1 MKREIGARGESEK
14 AEAPQANVPSS
25 KLVACDEFQ
34 LKAIHSGT
42 IKNGKLLQTQA
53 VGFRVTST
61 PFFRFCLLCCLQIKT
76 LTERPQKGKK
86 PIYFDVSLLS
96 TQVATKPHN

>member
-34 LKAIHSGT
+34 LKAIYSGA

-61 PFFRFCLLCCLQIKT
+61 PFFCFCL
-76 LTERPQKGKK
+76 
-86 PIYFDVSLLS
+86 FLLS
-96 TQVATKPHN
+96 TNQTSYRETTERKKANIF